1 MNTLKRMSYFVMAVL
16 VAVLSTGFSLY
27 QMSCK
32 KSCPSGIYLQ
42 NPHESGMACN
52 MKKADDDLHLG
63 EEESKSCCSKPDDSS
78 EKGDENEKDCCDIK
92 EVLFKKDFDF
102 ASSALEISFLKDF
115 DFSEP
120 SIGSDEMLVDASSFV
135 APPYRGPPEKQLPSG
150 KQIRINLK
158 SLLFDFPA

>member
-1 MNTLKRMSYFVMAVL
+1 MAVL

-27 QMSCK
+27 QMSCN
-32 KSCPSGIYLQ
+32 KSCPTGIYFQ
-42 NPHESGMACN
+42 DPHQSGAVCN
-52 MKKADDDLHLG
+52 MNDMDDHS
-63 EEESKSCCSKPDDSS
+63 ENENAKSCCSKSDDSS
-78 EKGDENEKDCCDIK
+78 EKNEEEDKDCCDIK

-120 SIGSDEMLVDASSFV
+120 TIGSDEMLVDASSFV

-150 KQIRINLK
+150 KQIRINLQ
-158 SLLFDFPA
+158 SLLFDFSA